1 MSLKKHGAKQKIIS
15 TSTLTLH
22 SLEVSKQASFQEPS
36 SLWYRFILN
45 VCTSTLQGTNISHLG
60 KRKIID
66 SKVLAGEGICS
77 FPGGYMYSKQVY
89 IRIKICICIV
99 KGGIHKSPKNAR
111 KRIGEW
117 RELVKH
123 ANLRVSCFPRVLL
136 YVHLRSCSRK
146 KGTPPQTKT
155 ERSAVSVGILAL
167 S

>member
-1 MSLKKHGAKQKIIS
+1 MVPNKKIIS

-45 VCTSTLQGTNISHLG
+45 ICTLQGTNISHLG

-89 IRIKICICIV
+89 IYIYTY
-99 KGGIHKSPKNAR
+99 KNMYL
-111 KRIGEW
+111 
-117 RELVKH
+117 ELETT
-123 ANLRVSCFPRVLL
+123 NNFLL
-136 YVHLRSCSRK
+136 FLNSYIFLIFRAEFCATSTFCQNDHISES
-146 KGTPPQTKT
+146 
-155 ERSAVSVGILAL
+155 
-167 S
+167 